1 MQHKRAMITS
11 NINKYVS
18 FPCTLSR
25 NREKA
30 GADFSS
36 QYNNSL
42 FVPIISFFFKYVSC
56 IYYLRIFLNTFMY
69 L

>member
-1 MQHKRAMITS
+1 MQHERAMITS
-11 NINKYVS
+11 NINKYIS

-30 GADFSS
+30 DADFSS

-42 FVPIISFFFKYVSC
+42 FVPIISFF
-56 IYYLRIFLNTFMY
+56 
-69 L
+69 